1 MNFSVSFFIPQ
12 GHKFRLCRQAAQL
25 SFKPLPGL
33 LPILLAGM
41 ALISGIYWMLPMNLA
56 QSQPLNDRPPEDQSS
71 PARLEEHVRFLAA
84 EIGERNIWRPE
95 QLALAAEY
103 IKNTWAKQ
111 GYTVKEQEYTVEG
124 LAVQN
129 LEIELPGSRQ
139 PEKIIIIGAHY
150 DSVLGSP
157 GANDNGSG
165 VAALLELSRRFSLK
179 TPGITVRF
187 VAFVNEEPPFFL
199 SRRMGSRVYAARAR
213 QGNEQIIA
221 MLSLETIGYY
231 SDTAGS
237 QNYPFPLSFFY
248 PDQANFIAFVSNLRS
263 RDLLKQAADTFSRY
277 SSFPAQRVAAP
288 FWMTGIGWSD
298 HWSFWREGYRAI
310 MVTDTAFFR
319 YHHYHTVTDTPD
331 KLEYGP
337 MAIVVDGLSSM
348 IAELAGVNSR

>member
-1 MNFSVSFFIPQ
+1 MNLSVSFF
-12 GHKFRLCRQAAQL
+12 
-25 SFKPLPGL
+25 KPWPGL

-41 ALISGIYWMLPMNLA
+41 ALTLSLYWMLPMNFV
-56 QSQPLNDRPPEDQSS
+56 QSQPLDDRPSEDQSAA
-71 PARLEEHVRFLAA
+71 ARLEEHVRFLAS
-84 EIGERNIWRPE
+84 ETGERNIWHPA
-95 QLALAAEY
+95 QLAQAAAY
-103 IKNTWAKQ
+103 IKNTWTRQ
-111 GYTVKEQEYTVEG
+111 GYAVEEQEYTVEG
-124 LAVQN
+124 QAVQN
-129 LEIELPGSRQ
+129 LGIELAGSRQ

-165 VAALLELSRRFSLK
+165 VAALLELSRRFSRSI
-179 TPGITVRF
+179 PGITVRF

-213 QGNEQIIA
+213 QDKEQIIA

-231 SDTAGS
+231 SDTPGS

-248 PDQANFIAFVSNLRS
+248 PDKANFLAFVSNFRS
-263 RDLLKQAADTFSRY
+263 RALLHRAADTFSRH

-298 HWSFWREGYRAI
+298 HWSFWREGYPAI

-319 YHHYHTVTDTPD
+319 YRHYHTATDTPD
-331 KLEYGP
+331 KLVYGP
-337 MAIVVDGLSSM
+337 MALAVDGLYRM
-348 IAELAGVNSR
+348 IADLAAVNSR